1 MADFVVNTS
10 TAGGQSQPCTDALI
24 SSSQF
29 TALWADDGDA
39 GIKGQSVNSAGAKVG
54 SEFLVA
60 ETAPGGNTNRR
71 WPFLDSVGLNTFV
84 VWIEQPFNLPP
95 PTPAVV
101 LRRFFDGQPSGPPTQ
116 VNTDSIDPAF
126 PPTVTRMID
135 GGCLVTWTGAGEQK
149 RIRAQRFSPEGEKKG
164 PEIAV
169 NTTPAFHRDA
179 AVTLLSSGDGA
190 YVIAWTNGEPVGGGG
205 LVYRTFSFD
214 GTPRTGEVRANVSG
228 FAGRSALTALDN
240 GRFVVAH
247 IKATVPSD
255 LGVLQTTAVAS
266 VFDPNGDGDVITSA
280 SAGSPKHFHRS
291 APALTA
297 LPDGRFVLAWVEKS
311 ADTFTT
317 VPLVMAQLCS
327 DSQLEIGPKAQVS
340 SGTDGNR
347 FHLSAAA
354 VFGPGTQESAFL
366 SWADMTDGG
375 DTTIRGRVLAVG
387 PGGLS

>member
-1 MADFVVNTS
+1 MGDFVVNTS
-10 TAGGQSQPCTDALI
+10 TLGGQSQPCADALI
-24 SSSQF
+24 SSSLF
-29 TALWADDGDA
+29 TAVWADDGDA
-39 GIKGQSVNSAGAKVG
+39 GIKGQRVNAAGAKVG

-60 ETAPGGNTNRR
+60 ETTPPGGNTNRR
-71 WPFLDSVGLNTFV
+71 WPFLDSVGPNTFAA
-84 VWIEQPFNLPP
+84 WIEQPFNLPP

-101 LRRFFDGQPSGPPTQ
+101 LRRFFDGQPSGPTAQ
-116 VNTDSIDPAF
+116 VNTDSIDPDF

-149 RIRAQRFSPEGEKKG
+149 RIRAQRFSPEGQKTG

-169 NTTPAFHRDA
+169 NTTAAFHRDA
-179 AVTLLSSGDGA
+179 AVTLLSSGD

-205 LVYRTFSFD
+205 LVYRVFAFD

-247 IKATVPSD
+247 VKATVPSD

-266 VFDPNGDGDVITSA
+266 VFDADRDGDVIISA

-291 APALTA
+291 SPALTA
-297 LPDGRFVLAWVEKS
+297 LPGGRFVLAWVEKS

-317 VPLVMAQLCS
+317 VPTVMAQLCS
-327 DSQLEIGPKAQVS
+327 DSQLEIGPKVQVS

-354 VFGPGTQESAFL
+354 AFGNGAQDSAFL
-366 SWADMTDGG
+366 SWADMADGG
-375 DTTIRGRVLAVG
+375 DTTIRGRVLAVA
-387 PGGLS
+387 PDGLS